1 MRCFCITFY
10 SYADRNEVIL
20 GEFAV
25 SNMDLN
31 LQEGIKEENYDYY
44 AFISYKHEDEK
55 WAKWVQNKLET
66 YKLPSVLQKENKS
79 LPKRVFP
86 VFRDKTDIT
95 SGPLKK
101 TLSKEL
107 EASKYLIVICSP
119 LSSKSPYVN
128 YEVEQF
134 IQMGREDRII
144 PFIIEGEV
152 GAKDPEKECYV
163 PALQSKE
170 ETILGVDL
178 DKTGKRKAF
187 FIILARMLDIRL
199 DTLLHRDKQRR
210 KKLNLML
217 SMITAIVIVMSF
229 FAWDYFVPKT
239 NYYSDYVLKWG
250 MPKGIFR
257 LEKGFLFFGKNE
269 LKGKED
275 YYIITESKYA
285 KTIKISHVNSAN
297 VPIDYYFD
305 TEEEDRPVIAKYEYK
320 LQDGEKHAV
329 SATYMDRYEKVLLV
343 LKYSDDS
350 TIVDFTS
357 SDGAN
362 TPITLSSDLFS
373 DNGQLDVT
381 NLETKSSI
389 TRYIYEYDEKGYI
402 KSIKF
407 MRDNRSTTPTPDKN
421 GITGYTC
428 EVDTYGRI
436 ISKELD
442 YNFQTMTGSKV
453 FKKIEYIYDNYS
465 ANLMSVIYTDDDG
478 NYMLNND
485 NYAKKEFLYE
495 PNGNLSDIFYYN
507 QFSQRC
513 LYAKGY
519 SNVHIEYDKNGFHK
533 EQTYYDESINP
544 IIAEFGYAKEKCKY
558 DKKGNVTEFT
568 VFNEDGKPIVAM
580 PEDTGTYIS
589 GFSMIRFDY
598 DKKNRIVKQSYF
610 DENEKP
616 MLCTQGYA
624 ELKVTYDEFGQA
636 KEISYF
642 DQTGKPTACS
652 DGFQKFVRKYTND
665 GLITEWRYCDSDGN
679 LVDTSWGYSCIVVS
693 YDENRN
699 VNKVSFYDKDNQPAL
714 GNDKYAQEEEIW
726 DDRGLLTSDSYFD
739 EAGQLINNSMGYARK
754 ENEYNDNGICT
765 KEAFYDENEKAVVP
779 ELFGYA
785 KYEAEYDEYGN
796 CIRTAYYD
804 ADNRL
809 MNNELNGYAE
819 YDAVYD
825 AAGRVTEEIYY
836 DQNGN
841 LIIPVNFEW
850 ARHIGSYNED
860 GYPISE
866 SYFDTNNKLTIN
878 QQYGYAKTVATYDSR
893 NNLCEQSF
901 YDANDALFVSPVYG
915 YATTKS
921 EYKGI
926 YLIKDS
932 YYNEKGELVINPQK
946 NYAMLIQKWD
956 DNGNLLGA
964 STYDE
969 QEKPVINLYQ
979 YATVTYT
986 YNKSGQKTEEEYFD
1000 AYGNPTI
1007 ALNCGYSRKVDEY
1020 DKNDKWKKA
1029 TYFDAN
1035 GGIIDYDAI
1044 ASETFVFC
1052 GEVAAQSAGSL
1063 AGVKLNDIVLKFCDW
1078 DYYNTTD
1085 IEQSLTLFKNEI
1097 KENTDGSKDMT
1108 VYRTTDSA
1116 IHTFSFGPGKIGV
1129 RFVDVVFMFPD
1140 DNARKQYASEIE
1152 KRYKE

>member
-1 MRCFCITFY
+1 MKAI
-10 SYADRNEVIL
+10 S

-178 DKTGKRKAF
+178 DKAGKRKAF

-210 KKLNLML
+210 KKLNLLL
-217 SMITAIVIVMSF
+217 SLISVIVIVMGF

-239 NYYSDYVLKWG
+239 SYYSDYVLKWG
-250 MPKGIFR
+250 VPKGIFQ

-269 LKGKED
+269 LKGKEE

-285 KTIKISHVNSAN
+285 KTIKISHVNSVN
-297 VPIDYYFD
+297 VPIDYY

-329 SATYMDRYEKVLLV
+329 SATYMDRYKKILLV

-362 TPITLSSDLFS
+362 TPITLSNDLFS
-373 DNGQLDVT
+373 DYGQLDVT

-389 TRYIYEYDEKGYI
+389 TRYIYEYDDKGFI
-402 KSIKF
+402 KSLKF
-407 MRDNRSTTPTPDKN
+407 MRDNRSTAPTPDKN

-436 ISKELD
+436 TSKELA

-453 FKKIEYIYDNYS
+453 FSKIEYIYDNYS
-465 ANLMSVIYTDDDG
+465 ANLMSVIYTDADG

-507 QFSQRC
+507 QYSQRC

-519 SNVHIEYDKNGFHK
+519 SQVHIEYDKNGFQK

-544 IIAEFGYAKEKCKY
+544 IITEFGYAIDECKY
-558 DKKGNVTEFT
+558 DRKGNITEFS
-568 VFNEDGKPIVAM
+568 VFDGDGKPIVAM
-580 PEDTGTYIS
+580 PEDTSEYIS
-589 GFSMIRFDY
+589 DFSIIRLGY
-598 DKKNRIVKQSYF
+598 DSKNRIVMQSYF
-610 DENEKP
+610 NENEEP
-616 MLCTQGYA
+616 MLGSQGYA
-624 ELKVTYDEFGQA
+624 ELKLTYDNLGQA

-642 DQTGKPTACS
+642 DKTGNPTACS
-652 DGFQKFVRKYTND
+652 DGFQKLIRKYAHD
-665 GLITEWRYCDSDGN
+665 GLITEWRYCNKDGN
-679 LVDTSWGYSCIVVS
+679 LVETSWGYSCIVVS

-699 VNKVSFYDKDNQPAL
+699 VNKVSFYDKDNQLTL
-714 GNDKYAQEEEIW
+714 GNDKYAQEEETW
-726 DDRGLLTSDSYFD
+726 DDRGLLIEDKYFD
-739 EAGQLINNSMGYARK
+739 KTGQLVNISSGYARK

-785 KYEAEYDEYGN
+785 KYESEYDEYGN
-796 CIRTAYYD
+796 CTRTSYYG
-804 ADNRL
+804 ADDRL
-809 MNNELNGYAE
+809 MNNELHGYAE
-819 YDAVYD
+819 YKAVYD
-825 AAGRVTEEIYY
+825 EAGRVTEEVYY

-841 LIIPVNFEW
+841 LINPINSDW
-850 ARHIGSYNED
+850 ARHIVSYKED
-860 GYPISE
+860 GTPISE
-866 SYFDTNNKLTIN
+866 SYFDFNNKLAIN
-878 QQYGYAKTVATYDSR
+878 QQYGYAKIIATYDSQ
-893 NNLCEQSF
+893 NNLCEKSF
-901 YDANDALFVSPVYG
+901 YDANDTLFVSPLYG
-915 YATTKS
+915 YAVLKD
-921 EYKGI
+921 EYEGK
-926 YLIKDS
+926 YLVKES
-932 YYNEKGELVINPQK
+932 YYNENGDLVINPQN
-946 NYAMLIQKWD
+946 NYAKLTQKWD
-956 DNGNLLGA
+956 KNGNLLEA
-964 STYDE
+964 SIYDE
-969 QEKPVINLYQ
+969 QEKPIINLFQ
-979 YATVTYT
+979 YAAVKYK
-986 YNKSGQKTEEEYFD
+986 YNKSGEKTEEEYYD
-1000 AYGNPTI
+1000 AYGKPTI
-1007 ALNCGYSRKVDEY
+1007 ALDCGYARKVDEY
-1020 DKNDKWKKA
+1020 DKNNKLIKT
-1029 TYFDAN
+1029 TYFDAD
-1035 GGIIDYDAI
+1035 GKEIDYDAI
-1044 ASETFVFC
+1044 TSATFVFC
-1052 GEVAAQSAGSL
+1052 GEVVAQSAASE
-1063 AGVKLNDIVLKFCDW
+1063 AGVKLNDIALKYCDW
-1078 DYYNTTD
+1078 DYYNTAD
-1085 IEQSLTLFKNEI
+1085 IDQSLTLIKNEI
-1097 KENTDGSKDMT
+1097 KENTDGSKDLT
-1108 VYRTTDSA
+1108 IYRTTDSA
-1116 IHTFSFGPGKIGV
+1116 IHTFTFDPGKIGV

-1140 DNARKQYASEIE
+1140 DNACKQYISEIE
-1152 KRYKE
+1152 KRYKK